1 MFMNCRDMSYRLLQM
16 LGAVAFVF
24 CLPLAILA
32 LAILYIVTAP
42 GWFVQQI
49 QRLMSEVERLEIE
62 RAEWRRT
69 GRRSRSLL
77 GAYSSNT
84 SVEHIGLRELSPY
97 SSKPYPENTDPSH
110 QDAAVQLAAN
120 LFEIKGL
127 AFVRKRG
134 VGQSRMSHGC
144 VIGRWSG
151 FRSPSTR

>member
-24 CLPLAILA
+24 GLPLAILA

-69 GRRSRSLL
+69 GRRSR
-77 GAYSSNT
+77 
-84 SVEHIGLRELSPY
+84 
-97 SSKPYPENTDPSH
+97 
-110 QDAAVQLAAN
+110 
-120 LFEIKGL
+120 
-127 AFVRKRG
+127 
-134 VGQSRMSHGC
+134 
-144 VIGRWSG
+144 
-151 FRSPSTR
+151 